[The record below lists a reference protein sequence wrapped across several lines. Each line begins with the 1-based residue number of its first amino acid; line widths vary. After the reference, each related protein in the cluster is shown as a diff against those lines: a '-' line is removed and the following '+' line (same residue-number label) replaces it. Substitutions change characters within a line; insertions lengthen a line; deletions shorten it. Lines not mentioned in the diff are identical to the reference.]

1 MDRNC
6 RRSYAGWIGRCHWR
20 WCFAQVFDILAVQ
33 AAEQAQGRI
42 GGLASRAQL
51 LAQLEHG
58 GDLYVQTPAG
68 LVAWGEWQKE
78 RAAERAVLITTSR
91 ATRGVVTA

>member
-1 MDRNC
+1 MTLL
-6 RRSYAGWIGRCHWR
+6 
-20 WCFAQVFDILAVQ
+20 LAAPSTPTRLGSVLRFRKVTS
-33 AAEQAQGRI
+33 AV
-42 GGLASRAQL
+42 

-78 RAAERAVLITTSR
+78 RAAERAILITTSR